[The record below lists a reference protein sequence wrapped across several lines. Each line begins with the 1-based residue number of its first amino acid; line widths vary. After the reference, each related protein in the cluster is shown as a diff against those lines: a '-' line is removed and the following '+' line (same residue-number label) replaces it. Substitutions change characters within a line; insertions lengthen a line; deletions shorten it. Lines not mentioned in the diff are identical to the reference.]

1 MVAPILK
8 LWKGGCMKNYYN
20 IVFEGKT
27 VPGKEIDLVKKALM
41 NILKA
46 DDQGI
51 DLLFSGK
58 RVLIRKNVEAVTAK
72 KFRKAF
78 EDIGAVCNL
87 EQVKVS
93 GEVSAPNQQEG
104 VEMTKADSGKKQ
116 AVKPVSAQSV
126 RTADGGEMIITNIE
140 TVPGKSIVEH
150 FGLVSGSTI
159 RAKHLGKDLMAGL
172 KNLVG
177 GELKGYTQ
185 LLQESRKQ
193 AMERLI
199 EQARQFGAN
208 AIVNIRFSTSSVAQG
223 AAELYA
229 YGTAV
234 RVE

>member
-1 MVAPILK
+1 
-8 LWKGGCMKNYYN
+8 MKNHYN

-46 DDQGI
+46 DDQSI
-51 DLLFSGK
+51 DRLFSGK
-58 RVLIRKNVEAVTAK
+58 RVLIRKNVEAATAK
-72 KFRKAF
+72 KFLKAF
-78 EDIGAVCNL
+78 EDVGAVCNL

-104 VEMTKADSGKKQ
+104 VEMTEADSGKNQ

-126 RTADGGEMIITNIE
+126 RTADGEEMIITNIE